1 MPPEY
6 QNVTGTLRKHDSD
19 SDSDEDVAK
28 QKIK

>member
-19 SDSDEDVAK
+19 SDEDVAK